1 MRAALLL
8 LLLLPLGAHA
18 QDGMG
23 NPPTPPLLR
32 LPPRPQAACTAGA
45 FWLQADSGTST
56 LVGCENGTPFSLNA
70 DATAVHKEDGSIG
83 DPADFRNSEAGGV
96 DLAGTVLRPPA
107 TTAATGL
114 HCDAA
119 GEAGRIHVDT
129 DGPPGAR
136 ESICNGTAG
145 WEPQGLRHHL
155 VGGAGGDGAFLMAPG
170 SSGSC
175 SAGDCDDSCGSCTG
189 TRPACTCT
197 LTANS
202 YLGMYTLNS
211 GLASCVYE
219 FTTFSLSGGTVT
231 CGAAMTG
238 TGGPYWGGLLLLRMQ
253 GSPTITGG
261 TIDMAAKG
269 VPPGGGGTSG
279 GTGTARA
286 GGNGGS
292 TAFLAA
298 PGGAAA
304 GKNNGTVGVSTP
316 ANYRLRPWGTTYPV
330 GAGGAGGAGSGA
342 VGGAGGGHTPPL
354 GWAMSNLSGAT
365 GGSSG
370 GCNASVATG
379 TGGDG
384 GRGGGGIII
393 ETAGTWACAGATL
406 TVAGGAGASGK
417 AGGAGGGAGGI
428 ELYYRDLGTDTC
440 TKTTT
445 GGAAA
450 SPSDA
455 TNCGTSG
462 AGGAG
467 YVRSQRVPY

>member
-8 LLLLPLGAHA
+8 LLLLPLGARA

-107 TTAATGL
+107 TTAVTGL

-119 GEAGRIHVDT
+119 GEAGRLHVDT

-155 VGGAGGDGAFLMAPG
+155 VGGSGGDGAFLMAPG

-202 YLGMYTLNS
+202 YLGLYPINS

-219 FTTFSLSGGTVT
+219 YTSFTLSGGTVT

-238 TGGPYWGGLLLLRMQ
+238 TGAPYWGGALVLRIQ
-253 GSPTITGG
+253 QSPTITGG
-261 TIDMAAKG
+261 TIDMAGKG
-269 VPPGGGGTSG
+269 TPPGGGGTSG
-279 GTGTARA
+279 GTGTARTGGAA
-286 GGNGGS
+286 GT
-292 TAFLAA
+292 TAYLPG

-304 GKNNGTVGVSTP
+304 GKNNGTVGVAAP
-316 ANYRLRPWGTTYPV
+316 ANYRLRPFSDTYPV
-330 GAGGAGGAGSGA
+330 GTGGGGGAGSGA
-342 VGGAGGGHTPPL
+342 GGGGAPGATVL
-354 GWAMSNLSGAT
+354 GFPMVSMAGAT

-379 TGGDG
+379 TGGEG
-384 GRGGGGIII
+384 GRGGGAILI
-393 ETAGTWACAGATL
+393 ETAGTWACSGATL